1 MEVSKV
7 ERVFIME
14 QVAKLRRFKGYTQT
28 DMATILGIS
37 LQGYWKKE
45 NGITKFSDSEKVK
58 LLEVFRED
66 FPDLTIGK
74 IFYPESIKS

>member
-1 MEVSKV
+1 MYQKLKGVEKV
-7 ERVFIME
+7 E
-14 QVAKLRRFKGYTQT
+14 QVAKLRRFKGWTQT
-28 DMATILGIS
+28 DMANILGIS

-66 FPDLTIGK
+66 FPDLTIDK